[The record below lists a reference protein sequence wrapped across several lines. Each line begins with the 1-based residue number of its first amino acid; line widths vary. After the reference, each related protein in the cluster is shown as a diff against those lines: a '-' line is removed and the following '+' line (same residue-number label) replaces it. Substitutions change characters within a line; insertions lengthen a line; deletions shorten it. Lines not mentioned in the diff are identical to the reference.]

1 MKKIIILALVC
12 FVVFA
17 GLSACDGREKLYILN
32 WDEYL
37 DEELIDKFE
46 LEYNCKVIYNI
57 AESNE
62 IMYSQLESE
71 YAPYDIV
78 FPSDYMIAQMHNKN
92 LIKEIDFTKLVNY
105 NETNFDDNL
114 MNLINRDCATI
125 QNYFVPYFWGSLGIM
140 YNTDVLSSVQI
151 EKIHTDGFKVLFD
164 NGLANEVGN
173 KVAMY
178 ASSRDSIAS
187 ALLSMGVSLNTQ
199 NKEDILKAEEV
210 LKQVSYKAWATDD
223 LKLGVASGKYAY
235 SLVYSGDFFDVLY
248 STLEE
253 EDAEVNFDIYCPED
267 GNNVFFDGMVIP
279 TICQNE
285 ELAYEFIDFMIT
297 YENSLTNAQFVGY
310 CPTLKVVYNS
320 IVADPDFE
328 DVALHEAYY
337 PGDIKNGEVY
347 QYLGPEIYN
356 LYEEIYKRVNAS

>member
-1 MKKIIILALVC
+1 MKKIIGLALLC
-12 FVVFA
+12 LVVFSS
-17 GLSACDGREKLYILN
+17 LVACDGREKLYILN

-37 DEELIDKFE
+37 DEELIDQFE

-71 YAPYDIV
+71 YAPYDLV
-78 FPSDYMIAQMHNKN
+78 FPSDYMIAQMHNNN
-92 LIKEIDFTKLVNY
+92 LIKAIDFSKLSSY
-105 NETNFDDNL
+105 DETRFDDNL
-114 MNLINRDCATI
+114 MTLINRDCI
-125 QNYFVPYFWGSLGIM
+125 DIKNYFVPYFWGSLGIM
-140 YNTDVLSSVQI
+140 YNTDILSEEQVEQI
-151 EKIHTDGFKVLFD
+151 HREGFKALF
-164 NGLANEVGN
+164 NQELAQSVGN

-187 ALLSMGVSLNTQ
+187 ALLSMGLSLNTK
-199 NKEDILKAEEV
+199 NKEDILKAEDV

-248 STLEE
+248 SSLEE
-253 EDAEVNFDIYCPED
+253 EDAEINFDIYCPTD
-267 GNNVFFDGMVIP
+267 GNNIFFDGMVIP
-279 TICQNE
+279 SICQNE
-285 ELAYEFIDFMIT
+285 EMAYKFIDFMIT

-310 CPTLKVVYNS
+310 CPTLKEVYNDV
-320 IVADPDFE
+320 VADPDFS

-337 PGDIKNGEVY
+337 PGDIQNGEVY
-347 QYLGPEIYN
+347 QYLGAEIYN